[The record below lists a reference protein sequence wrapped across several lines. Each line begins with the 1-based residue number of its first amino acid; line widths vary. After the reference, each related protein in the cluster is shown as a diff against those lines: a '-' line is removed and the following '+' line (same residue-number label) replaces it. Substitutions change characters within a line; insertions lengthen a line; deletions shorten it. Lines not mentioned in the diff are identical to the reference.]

1 VSEFVPEASVPGDAS
16 RHPASFRDPSGFLF
30 RRDGVLLRQVDA
42 RYAQTFDLAKSSGL
56 FDELMSRGALVRHQE
71 IDPGLAESDD
81 AHAVLRPEPLAFV
94 SHPYEWC
101 FGQLRAAALHT
112 IDLQRSALA
121 HGMTLKDAS
130 AYNIQF
136 IGHRPVLIDTLSF
149 EKYREGEPWV
159 AYRQFCQHFLAPLAL
174 ATYCDVRLLDLLRTG
189 MDGVPLDLAAKMLPW
204 RSRLRPSLYAHLHL
218 HARLQGRH
226 ADAGREGNEVKA
238 AKVSETGMLGV
249 LASLESAIEGF
260 SLDLPKTEWGD
271 YYSDTNYSDAAF
283 EAKRAAVGAAI
294 DALQPSLVFDLGA
307 NTGEFTR
314 LAADRGAFAVAFDI
328 DPVAV
333 ERGYRAAVDRS
344 DERLLSLRL
353 DLSNPSPQLGWAHE
367 ERESL
372 AARGPADLVLALAL
386 VHHLAIGNNVPLD
399 RIAAFFSQ
407 LGRALVIEFVPKSDS
422 QVKRLLATREDI
434 FGDYARE
441 SFEAAFGRYFHID
454 EATPVEGSE
463 RTLYRMTALSAVNE

>member
-1 VSEFVPEASVPGDAS
+1 M
-16 RHPASFRDPSGFLF
+16 
-30 RRDGVLLRQVDA
+30 LLRQVDA
-42 RYAQTFDLAKSSGL
+42 RYAQMFDLAKSSGL

-71 IDPGLAESDD
+71 VDLELAESRD

-94 SHPYEWC
+94 SHPSEWC

-112 IDLQRSALA
+112 IELQRNALA

-159 AYRQFCQHFLAPLAL
+159 AYRQFCQHFLAPLAR
-174 ATYCDVRLLDLLRTG
+174 ATYCDVRFLDLLRTG
-189 MDGVPLDLAAKMLPW
+189 IDGVPLDLAAKMLPW

-218 HARLQGRH
+218 HARFQERH
-226 ADAGREGNEVKA
+226 ADAGRAGAEVKTV
-238 AKVSETGMLGV
+238 KVSETGMRGILT
-249 LASLESAIEGF
+249 SLESAIKGF
-260 SLDLPKTEWGD
+260 TLDLPKTEWGD

-283 EAKRAAVGAAI
+283 GAKRAAVGAAI
-294 DALQPSLVFDLGA
+294 DVLQPALVFDLGA

-314 LAADRGAFAVAFDI
+314 LAAERGAFAVAFDI

-333 ERGYRAAVDRS
+333 ERGYRAAVERG
-344 DERLLSLRL
+344 DEKLLSLRL

-399 RIAAFFSQ
+399 RIAAFFAQ

-434 FGDYARE
+434 FGDYARD
-441 SFEAAFGRYFHID
+441 SFEAAFGLYFRID

-463 RTLYRMTALSAVNE
+463 RTLYRMTALSAVSG